1 MQPFASSKKLN
12 TRHNR
17 PTFRIQMSTMNQINE
32 LVACPFQSLLITL
45 TNMILELTILLIT
58 LLFAFHYSR
67 KWRLPPGPF
76 SLPIIG
82 TYDFYKTGLT
92 VGNMVSPK
100 YYKYGDMYTIYMGPM
115 SLVMINDFQLN
126 KELLAKD
133 EFSGRM
139 DFFNYKYIRGS
150 NGHAKGILTTES
162 HTWSTQRRFALK
174 QLRDLGF
181 GRKSLDAVMV
191 EEVDQ
196 VIEKMLLTKNPV
208 EVNGNFNTAIF
219 NVLWQ
224 MVGSKRFDPEAPDTQ
239 EMMDLLNKTFK
250 ISFQIQH
257 FFPHFIA
264 KLLPYTPQDE
274 AAFLMKDKVRQLID
288 EHLVDIDYEQPRD
301 FIDVYLRQI
310 NEDPKNFEMEHLITT
325 CLDFFQA
332 GMSTN
337 NLFHLLIIEY

>member
-1 MQPFASSKKLN
+1 
-12 TRHNR
+12 
-17 PTFRIQMSTMNQINE
+17 MSTMNQSNE
-32 LVACPFQSLLITL
+32 LVACSFQSLLITL

-337 NLFHLLIIEY
+337 NFSPNTMEY